1 MHHSEHSWVLWA
13 YDKGGKGGIESKATL
28 QRTVY
33 GLDLPTYLPT
43 YLSLLPMN
51 KYLLPAAGRFD
62 WICLDRTNWW
72 NGSFCYFPITALLTK

>member
-33 GLDLPTYLPT
+33 GLDL
-43 YLSLLPMN
+43 SLLPMN
-51 KYLLPAAGRFD
+51 KYLLPAAGGFGQTD
-62 WICLDRTNWW
+62 GAGQTGGVGQTGGMGLFVT
-72 NGSFCYFPITALLTK
+72 FLLPLY